1 MKKKF
6 DPEEAQAF
14 LHTQLNRDLE
24 VCLTV
29 RPEVD
34 IPSDACTTPEVSM
47 SVDWTDKSATEMLD
61 AINDMTIKLQQ
72 DQEQRVLD
80 AIVHGLKEQN
90 IELHESVTL
99 DTIREAIR
107 RVNHIDNFVIRVPDP
122 VFKDRHIL
130 YAVNFNEHSILAS
143 PTGVIA
149 HAPKA

>member
-29 RPEVD
+29 QPEVD
-34 IPSDACTTPEVSM
+34 IPSDACTTPVVNL
-47 SVDWTDKSATEMLD
+47 SVNWTDKTATEMLD
-61 AINDMTIKLQQ
+61 MINDMTIKLQQ

-80 AIVHGLKEQN
+80 AIVQELKEQN
-90 IELHESVTL
+90 VALPDDMTMEDL
-99 DTIREAIR
+99 REAIR
-107 RVNHIDNFVIRVPDP
+107 RVNRLDSFVVSVPDP
-122 VFKDRHIL
+122 IFNDRHVR
-130 YAVNFNEHSILAS
+130 YAVNFNEHTILAS